1 MTHAEEIARA
11 VSSLIEK
18 GCLPFRR
25 VDVRDELGLSH
36 DKWMSGYT
44 AIFQGMRIDH
54 PGGAPGVDSKYKD
67 VFKRVNRGKYI
78 LTEKGKKIILR
89 ARASIYLPG
98 IPDNIK
104 KKILE
109 QMNRPEG
116 TFSFRGAYDRL
127 WDESRKRGILL
138 QIITGKT
145 VYRLER
151 DEKFNINFYLASP
164 ETGTRIAT
172 VDAKPL
178 KGISRLRF
186 TLTWSPENINLYI
199 GSLEGESIFL
209 KSTSRKA
216 ETSLHVGEDGAL
228 YEAGDFQATNGGDK
242 IDQPFAEEMKEYKIS
257 KEQIRQ
263 TVESPDKTNR
273 FDLHEVE
280 RDLRGIYPSGRNLFV
295 NIHLKKFVES
305 GKEIYLL
312 ILTRE
317 PEGGSVHVSY
327 GYKLTSDLMPSIDK
341 DPPIDV
347 LRGFFERFGNP
358 MIVDG
363 DERKFVRAA
372 MYLADENDI
381 PIISIG
387 RSPKGHRFTL
397 QQFAKF
403 SPRKYAVVML
413 QGSLNV
419 TRYLEWL
426 DTSKLI

>member
-1 MTHAEEIARA
+1 M
-11 VSSLIEK
+11 
-18 GCLPFRR
+18 P
-25 VDVRDELGLSH
+25 
-36 DKWMSGYT
+36 
-44 AIFQGMRIDH
+44 
-54 PGGAPGVDSKYKD
+54 
-67 VFKRVNRGKYI
+67 
-78 LTEKGKKIILR
+78 KKIH
-89 ARASIYLPG
+89 LPG
-98 IPDNIK
+98 IPENYK
-104 KKILE
+104 EKILKE
-109 QMNRPEG
+109 MNRPEG
-116 TFSFRGAYDRL
+116 TFSFIGTYDKL
-127 WDESRKRGILL
+127 WDESEEKGILL
-138 QIITGKT
+138 QIIAGKN

-151 DEKFNINFYLASP
+151 DENFNINFYFASP
-164 ETGTRIAT
+164 GTGTRIAT

-178 KGISRLRF
+178 KGISQLQF
-186 TLTWSPENINLYI
+186 FLTWSPENINLYI
-199 GSLEGESIFL
+199 GSLEEESIFL

-216 ETSLHVGEDGAL
+216 ETPLHVGEDGAL
-228 YEAGDFQATNGGDK
+228 YEAGDFQVTSGGDK

-257 KEQIRQ
+257 KEQIHQ
-263 TVESPDKTNR
+263 TVESPDKTTR

-280 RDLRGIYPSGRNLFV
+280 RDLRGIYPSGRNTFV

-358 MIVDG
+358 MDVDG

-372 MYLADENDI
+372 MYLADENGN
-381 PIISIG
+381 ISISKG

-403 SPRKYAVVML
+403 IPRKYVIVIL
-413 QGSLNV
+413 QGSLDV

-426 DTSKLI
+426 HTSKLI